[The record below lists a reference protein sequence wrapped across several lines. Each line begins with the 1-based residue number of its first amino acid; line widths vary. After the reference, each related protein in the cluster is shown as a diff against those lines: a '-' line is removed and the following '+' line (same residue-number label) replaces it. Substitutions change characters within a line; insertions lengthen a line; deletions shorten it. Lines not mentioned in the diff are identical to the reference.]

1 MTHTPGPWTLHRGY
15 DRYGVAG
22 ANRENVAQVMCH
34 SGFFPG
40 DANAR
45 LIAAAPDMLE
55 ALKAIEPS
63 ISNRQ
68 KLAQARAAIAKAEG
82 KLR

>member
-1 MTHTPGPWTLHRGY
+1 MTYTPGPWTLHRGY

-45 LIAAAPDMLE
+45 LIAAAPDMLA
-55 ALKAIEPS
+55 ALKTAERLMRDGIGRE
-63 ISNRQ
+63 Q
-68 KLAQARAAIAKAEG
+68 VQDAIAKAEG